1 MAHTLMGRVV
11 STRRAVPR
19 EWKDNPEAKM
29 RSKKLYIARIYGPQV
44 GRKEDVSEADLEE
57 YFSRY
62 GEVIGV
68 SQEKEIDGGKKK
80 GSGYIEFSDED
91 PVDRAVLVGV
101 HNVQKAVLEVERGL
115 SRRQQEEVRIKQE
128 QQKTT
133 GTQGKE
139 TSENQPPKEPRPAVK
154 GEQGNTGVKAFKSKG
169 VPEQEHPVSIRVK
182 I

>member
-1 MAHTLMGRVV
+1 
-11 STRRAVPR
+11 
-19 EWKDNPEAKM
+19 M
-29 RSKKLYIARIYGPQV
+29 RSKKLYIARIHEPQ
-44 GRKEDVSEADLEE
+44 GGLKEDISDADLEE

-128 QQKTT
+128 QQKTP

-139 TSENQPPKEPRPAVK
+139 TSENQPPKVPRPAVR
-154 GEQGNTGVKAFKSKG
+154 GEQEPTGIGAFNSKG
-169 VPEQEHPVSIRVK
+169 VLDQEHPVSIRVK